1 MAAARSLRGDSQAI
15 RLDVTDQSSII
26 AATRQIE
33 NTWGPANE
41 MRDGDKVSRA
51 TVDDIRLVFETNVF
65 GVVAVMQAML
75 PLLRKAPAA
84 RIVNVSSA
92 GGSLTLKDGPSD
104 YSRQYV
110 GFYQTSKTALNAI
123 TQAFAIELEGTGIKV
138 NAVCPG
144 FTALT

>member
-1 MAAARSLRGDSQAI
+1 MSFALWDQSPGRGCRTRPTSASGPGDELGLGAAAARSLRGDSQAI

-26 AATRQIE
+26 AATRRIE

-51 TVDDIRLVFETNVF
+51 TVDNIRLVFETNVF

-84 RIVNVSSA
+84 RIVNVFERRWFPHA
-92 GGSLTLKDGPSD
+92 QGRP
-104 YSRQYV
+104 V
-110 GFYQTSKTALNAI
+110 GL
-123 TQAFAIELEGTGIKV
+123 L
-138 NAVCPG
+138 
-144 FTALT
+144 